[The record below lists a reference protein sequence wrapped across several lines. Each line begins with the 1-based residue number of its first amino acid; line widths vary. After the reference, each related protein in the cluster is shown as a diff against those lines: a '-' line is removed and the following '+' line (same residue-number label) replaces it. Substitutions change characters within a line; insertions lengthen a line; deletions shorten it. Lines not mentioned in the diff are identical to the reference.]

1 MPKVSV
7 IVPVYNVEKFLPR
20 CLDSIINQTLKD
32 IEIICIN
39 DGSPDNSLQILEDYA
54 KKDSRIRIINQE
66 NSGPSVS
73 RNKGILMAQGEYI
86 GFVDSDD
93 WLDVDFYEKLYAA
106 AQKYDADIAA
116 CGIKVYRKYSRVNY
130 MLKYTKESC
139 VDDLERK
146 LYLCDVPETCNVWN
160 KIYRTTFIKNN
171 NIEFEVGINF
181 GEDVS
186 FTMEALYFSENLV
199 TIPNTLYNYDR
210 LNVNSIVRTKSDK
223 LIRDAEHVH
232 NRMSDFLK
240 SKNINLP
247 KTWRQVRKYKFLG
260 ITVLKVRYHSTRRE
274 CKLFNIIKFKLPPIY
289 KYEEM

>member
-39 DGSPDNSLQILEDYA
+39 DGSPDNCLSILEDYA

-93 WLDVDFYEKLYAA
+93 WLDPDFYEKLYAA
-106 AQKYDADIAA
+106 AKESDADIAA

-130 MLKYTKESC
+130 MLKYTKEHC
-139 VDDLERK
+139 VNDLERK

-186 FTMEALYFSENLV
+186 FTVEALYYSGNLV
-199 TIPNTLYNYDR
+199 IVPATLYNYER
-210 LNVNSIVRTKSDK
+210 RNVNSIVKTKSDK
-223 LIRDAEHVH
+223 LRRDSEHVH

>member
-20 CLDSIINQTLKD
+20 CLDSIVNQTLKD

-39 DGSPDNSLQILEDYA
+39 DGSPDNCLSILEDYA
-54 KKDSRIRIINQE
+54 QKDSRIRIINQE

-116 CGIKVYRKYSRVNY
+116 CGIKVYRKYNRISSV
-130 MLKYTKESC
+130 LKYTKEEYT
-139 VDDLERK
+139 DDIERK
-146 LYLCDVPETCNVWN
+146 FYLCDVPESCHVCNR
-160 KIYRTTFIKNN
+160 IYKAEVIRSK
-171 NIEFEVGINF
+171 NIEFEAGIHMQ
-181 GEDVS
+181 EDMS
-186 FTMEALYFSENLV
+186 FTMESLYYSGKLV
-199 TIPNTLYNYDR
+199 TVPGALYNYDR
-210 LNVNSIVRTKSDK
+210 RNENSIVRSKS
-223 LIRDAEHVH
+223 
-232 NRMSDFLK
+232 LK
-240 SKNINLP
+240 KKQDVEYTQNKMLEFIKSNNINLP
-247 KTWRQVRKYKFLG
+247 KTWRKVRKYKFLG

-289 KYEEM
+289 KYEEV

>member
-39 DGSPDNSLQILEDYA
+39 DGSPDNCLSILEDYA

-93 WLDVDFYEKLYAA
+93 WLDPDFYEKLYAA
-106 AQKYDADIAA
+106 AKESDADIAA

-130 MLKYTKESC
+130 MLKYTKEHC
-139 VDDLERK
+139 VNDLERK

-186 FTMEALYFSENLV
+186 FTVEALYYSGNLV
-199 TIPNTLYNYDR
+199 IVPATLYNYER
-210 LNVNSIVRTKSDK
+210 RNVNSIVKTKSDK
-223 LIRDAEHVH
+223 LRRDSEHVH

-274 CKLFNIIKFKLPPIY
+274 CKLCNIIKFKLPPIY

>member
-39 DGSPDNSLQILEDYA
+39 DGSPDNCLSILEDYA

-93 WLDVDFYEKLYAA
+93 WLDPDFYEKLYAA
-106 AQKYDADIAA
+106 AKESDADIAA

-130 MLKYTKESC
+130 MLKYTKEHC
-139 VDDLERK
+139 VNDLERK

-186 FTMEALYFSENLV
+186 FTVEALYYSGNLV
-199 TIPNTLYNYDR
+199 IVPATLYNYER
-210 LNVNSIVRTKSDK
+210 RNVNSIVKTKSDK
-223 LIRDAEHVH
+223 LRRDSEHVH

-289 KYEEM
+289 KYEEV

>member
-1 MPKVSV
+1 MSKVSV

>member
-32 IEIICIN
+32 IEIICVN
-39 DGSPDNSLQILEDYA
+39 DGSPDNCLSILEDYA
-54 KKDSRIRIINQE
+54 KKDSRIKIINQE

-73 RNKGILMAQGEYI
+73 RNKGILVAQGEYI

-93 WLDVDFYEKLYAA
+93 WLDLDFYEKLYAA
-106 AQKYDADIAA
+106 AKESDADIAA

-130 MLKYTKESC
+130 MLKYTKEHC
-139 VDDLERK
+139 VNDLERK

-186 FTMEALYFSENLV
+186 FTVEALYYSGNLV
-199 TIPNTLYNYDR
+199 IVPATLYNYER
-210 LNVNSIVRTKSDK
+210 RNVNSIVKTKSDK
-223 LIRDAEHVH
+223 LRRDSEHVH

>member
-39 DGSPDNSLQILEDYA
+39 DGSPDNCLSILEDYA